1 MHRQELSVIRREAE
15 QTKPPDNAFLL
26 ANIIEQFTIVPVE
39 VHSVQKGT

>member
-1 MHRQELSVIRREAE
+1 MRQEELSVIRHEAE

-39 VHSVQKGT
+39 VHSAQKGT